1 MAKERRGNAESK
13 NSIREAT
20 VQRLQS
26 MDERFGCPM
35 ETFPLRVFEIQPVIR
50 STADLLTVAI
60 RECLT
65 VEKQEN

>member
-1 MAKERRGNAESK
+1 MATKRRGDAELK

-26 MDERFGCPM
+26 MVERFACLM
-35 ETFPLRVFEIQPVIR
+35 ETFPWRVFEIQPLIR
-50 STADLLTVAI
+50 STADLLTVAT

-65 VEKQEN
+65 TENREK